1 MMSKISLWNQG
12 CASGCAFMMKANG
25 RSKTSLRIIQNSQ
38 VVPHD
43 ECSRCNKLDFT
54 NCCSNQQNVDKT
66 TSHGG
71 NFDRPRAFR
80 GMEKRTMLIHL
91 PEALRARWL
100 EKSTDVCRVVRNGS
114 GSPQRWAPRWR
125 KQGTIR
131 KSFIN
136 PCSHSTT

>member
-1 MMSKISLWNQG
+1 MWQSGEDVRADPGHFEMMSKISHGNQG

-25 RSKTSLRIIQNSQ
+25 RSKNSLIIIQNSQ

-80 GMEKRTMLIHL
+80 GMENAPCLFTYQKR
-91 PEALRARWL
+91 
-100 EKSTDVCRVVRNGS
+100 
-114 GSPQRWAPRWR
+114 
-125 KQGTIR
+125 
-131 KSFIN
+131 
-136 PCSHSTT
+136 